1 MFDRPS
7 LRYFAL
13 STRIVVRLWGSVWLA
28 KDRRDGKQYWLIKPN
43 RTICW
48 PRVMAA
54 IEMHGPIPV
63 KLRNNRVALLVSNQN
78 DDRSLI
84 RAISKSGWKTVEFD
98 VFRGFQEKRV
108 SKARLLILLSLAL
121 IFGSV
126 FLPHPK
132 LKADNQVQASTVCNS
147 AIRAGMLLEDYKPN
161 GKNLIIEG
169 EEFTVLT
176 SKGFGGLLDLL
187 IKRKC
192 DSKQFKVRTWVT
204 TKKQV
209 ISKVL

>member
-13 STRIVVRLWGSVWLA
+13 QTRISQRLWGSVWQA
-28 KDRRDGKQYWLIKPN
+28 IDRRDGKQYWLIKPN
-43 RTICW
+43 RSICW

-54 IEMHGPIPV
+54 IEVHGPIPV
-63 KLRNNRVALLVSNQN
+63 KLRNNRVALLVPNRN

-84 RAISKSGWKTVEFD
+84 RTISKSRGKAVEFD

-108 SKARLLILLSLAL
+108 SKARLLILLAL
-121 IFGSV
+121 TLIIGSA
-126 FLPHPK
+126 FIPHPK
-132 LKADNQVQASTVCNS
+132 PKADNQVQASTICNS
-147 AIRAGMLLEDYKPN
+147 RIKAGMLLEDYKPK
-161 GKNLIIEG
+161 GTSLSIEG
-169 EEFTVLT
+169 EEFAVLS
-176 SKGFGGLLDLL
+176 SKSFGGLLDLQ

-204 TKKQV
+204 TKQQV